1 MTKPLIA
8 LPSNSPSPLNVHVN
22 RNGFK
27 ESLHEIDVAV
37 CDADG
42 SVILGMG
49 DVESVIFPRSAMKPL
64 QSIALIELLRTL
76 QDIPEFT
83 DAEVALICASHNG
96 ETLHTDAVQGLLG
109 KFDISIDDLICGA
122 HWSMHQETMVSQV
135 RTMHEPHKVHNNCSG
150 KHAGMLILSK
160 LMSGKTFG
168 YANLTNKAQQQ
179 ILGTLEFMTGLD
191 LMQYPHGVDGCGA
204 PVFSAPLG
212 NWARAFALFAG
223 GGDLT
228 DARHEACQRIRKS
241 IAAEPL
247 LIAGHGRACSAINAA
262 YGEAIT
268 VKTGAEGVYSAA
280 FHDLGLGAVVKAR
293 DGNKRGAEVA
303 IGAVIRAL
311 GYPIENSVKGFFQ
324 PTLLNWAGDEVGDI
338 TTPDFVCHDVDNASE

>member
-1 MTKPLIA
+1 
-8 LPSNSPSPLNVHVN
+8 
-22 RNGFK
+22 
-27 ESLHEIDVAV
+27 
-37 CDADG
+37 
-42 SVILGMG
+42 
-49 DVESVIFPRSAMKPL
+49 
-64 QSIALIELLRTL
+64 
-76 QDIPEFT
+76 
-83 DAEVALICASHNG
+83 
-96 ETLHTDAVQGLLG
+96 
-109 KFDISIDDLICGA
+109 
-122 HWSMHQETMVSQV
+122 
-135 RTMHEPHKVHNNCSG
+135 
-150 KHAGMLILSK
+150 MLVLSK

-168 YANLTNKAQQQ
+168 YASLTNAAQQQ
-179 ILGTLEFMTGLD
+179 ILGTLEFMTGLG

-204 PVFSAPLG
+204 PVFFAPLG

-223 GGDLT
+223 GGDLPDT
-228 DARHEACQRIRKS
+228 MHEACQGIRKRD
-241 IAAEPL
+241 AAEPL
-247 LIAGHGRACSAINAA
+247 LIADHVRACSVINAA

-338 TTPDFVCHDVDNASE
+338 TTPDFVLTG

>member
-1 MTKPLIA
+1 MTPPLIN
-8 LPSNSPSPLNVHVN
+8 LPINSQNPLSVHIN

-27 ESLHEIDVAV
+27 ESLHQVDVAV

-49 DVESVIFPRSAMKPL
+49 DLDSVIFPRSAMKPL
-64 QSIALIELLRTL
+64 QSIALIELVKTL
-76 QDIPEFT
+76 DDIPEFSES
-83 DAEVALICASHNG
+83 EVSLICASHNG
-96 ETLHTDAVQGLLG
+96 ERLHTEAVQRLLG
-109 KFDISIDDLICGA
+109 KFDISIDELVCGA
-122 HWSMHQETMVSQV
+122 HWSMHEETMVHQV
-135 RTMHEPHKVHNNCSG
+135 RSMDEPHKIHNNCSG

-160 LMSGKTFG
+160 LISGKTLG
-168 YANLTNKAQQQ
+168 YANLTSAAQQQ

-191 LMQYPHGVDGCGA
+191 LMHYPQGIDGCGA
-204 PVFSAPLG
+204 PAFSAPFG

-223 GGDLT
+223 GGDLPDT
-228 DARHEACQRIRKS
+228 RHEACQRIRRS
-241 IAAEPL
+241 IAAEPFF
-247 LIAGHGRACSAINAA
+247 IAGQGRACSAINAV

-280 FHDLGLGAVVKAR
+280 FHELGLGAVVKAR

-311 GYPIENSVKGFFQ
+311 GYPIEKSVKGFFQ
-324 PTLLNWAGDEVGDI
+324 PKLLNWAGDTVGDI
-338 TTPDFVCHDVDNASE
+338 TMPNFMLGV

>member
-1 MTKPLIA
+1 MPKPLID
-8 LPSNSPSPLNVHVN
+8 LPRRSQSPLSVHIN

-27 ESLHEIDVAV
+27 ESLHQVDVAV

-49 DVESVIFPRSAMKPL
+49 DLDNVIFPRSAMKPL
-64 QSIALIELLRTL
+64 QSIALIELLKTL
-76 QDIPEFT
+76 EDIPEFSE
-83 DAEVALICASHNG
+83 AEVALTCASHNG
-96 ETLHTDAVQGLLG
+96 ERLHTEAVRGLLG
-109 KFDISIDDLICGA
+109 KFDISIDELVCGA
-122 HWSMHQETMVSQV
+122 HWSMHEETMVHQV
-135 RTMHEPHKVHNNCSG
+135 RSMDEPLKVHNNCSG

-160 LMSGKTFG
+160 LMSGQTLG
-168 YANLTNKAQQQ
+168 YANLTNAAQQQ
-179 ILGTLEFMTGLD
+179 ILGTLEFMTGLN
-191 LMQYPHGVDGCGA
+191 LMHYPNGIDGCGA

-223 GGDLT
+223 GGDLP

-247 LIAGHGRACSAINAA
+247 FIAGQGRACSAINAA
-262 YGEAIT
+262 YGETIT

-280 FHDLGLGAVVKAR
+280 FHELGLGAAVKAR

-311 GYPIENSVKGFFQ
+311 GYPIKKPVKGFFQ
-324 PTLLNWAGDEVGDI
+324 PKLLNWAGDAVGDI
-338 TTPDFVCHDVDNASE
+338 TMPNFMLDV

>member
-1 MTKPLIA
+1 MAKPLID
-8 LPSNSPSPLNVHVN
+8 LPVNTQAPLQVHVN
-22 RNGFK
+22 RNGSK
-27 ESLHEIDVAV
+27 ESMHEIDVAV

-42 SVILGMG
+42 KVILGMG
-49 DVESVIFPRSAMKPL
+49 DEESVIFPRSAMKPL
-64 QSIALIELLRTL
+64 QAIALVELLNSSAH
-76 QDIPEFT
+76 IPEFST
-83 DAEVALICASHNG
+83 AEIALICASHNG
-96 ETLHTDAVQGLLG
+96 EILHTEAVTKLLD
-109 KFDISIDDLICGA
+109 KFDISIDELICGA
-122 HWSMHQETMVSQV
+122 HWSTHQETMISQV
-135 RTMHEPHKVHNNCSG
+135 RRMDEPHKVHNNCSG

-160 LMSGKTFG
+160 LMNGKTSG
-168 YANLTNKAQQQ
+168 YANLTSMVQQR

-191 LMQYPHGVDGCGA
+191 LMQYTHGIDGCGA

-223 GGDLT
+223 GGELPET
-228 DARHEACQRIRKS
+228 RHNACQRIRKS

-247 LIAGHGRACSAINAA
+247 YIAGHDRACTAINSA

-280 FHDLGLGAVVKAR
+280 FHELGLGTVLKAR

-311 GYPIENSVKGFFQ
+311 GYPTDGLVKNFFE
-324 PTLLNWAGDEVGDI
+324 PKLLNWAGEEVGDI
-338 TTPDFVCHDVDNASE
+338 TMPQFL